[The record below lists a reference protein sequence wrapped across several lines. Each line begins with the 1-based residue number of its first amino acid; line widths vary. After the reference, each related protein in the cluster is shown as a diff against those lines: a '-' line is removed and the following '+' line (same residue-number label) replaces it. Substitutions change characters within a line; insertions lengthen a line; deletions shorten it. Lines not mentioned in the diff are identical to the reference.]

1 MDYIAKEFYSRKEIV
16 MGYLKTMVDVMTT
29 EMNAIRC
36 LIDEAGIEYESIV
49 SEIANCEGKVIFM
62 GVGKSAHIGKKLA
75 LHLLVLVHLAFCT
88 CNRGSA
94 WRFRND

>member
-1 MDYIAKEFYSRKEIV
+1 

-62 GVGKSAHIGKKLA
+62 GVGKSEEPKLLLLDNAHAIESPKTKVIVDDVVGA
-75 LHLLVLVHLAFCT
+75 
-88 CNRGSA
+88 
-94 WRFRND
+94 RFK